1 MNLNE
6 LPPETLQ
13 WMFNKATIEI
23 MDIDDYIARAIRH
36 DLHVVVAK
44 DIRVKKDLKEKLAVL
59 TDQLLRAMGDIE
71 VNKRIM
77 SN

>member
-1 MNLNE
+1 MKLNE

-23 MDIDDYIARAIRH
+23 MDIDDYIARAKRH
-36 DLHVVVAK
+36 GLNVIVGRLIDE
-44 DIRVKKDLKEKLAVL
+44 KKDLKEKLAVL
-59 TDQLLRAMGDIE
+59 SDQLLRAMGDIE
-71 VNKRIM
+71 VNKQIM